1 MDHGLQSHVGRSPVP
16 PQARD
21 CRACQGPGRG
31 SAPTPRLALTPSRA
45 GKYRE
50 GMSRYVY
57 REMGHDEEALDWA
70 ITKAVMSDSV
80 LMKTLED
87 SQSGGEKHAVVAIVE
102 SGALKEAYV
111 SPERAVEETF
121 PFDAV
126 RRAFASYTTHGG
138 VCLVIVRGNA
148 VAVSLNGIVGK
159 N

>member
-1 MDHGLQSHVGRSPVP
+1 MPAFS
-16 PQARD
+16 
-21 CRACQGPGRG
+21 PGRP
-31 SAPTPRLALTPSRA
+31 APLLDSPGA

-50 GMSRYVY
+50 GMSSYVY
-57 REMGHDEEALDWA
+57 REMGPDEEALDWA
-70 ITKAVMSDSV
+70 ITKAVMSDLL

-102 SGALKEAYV
+102 GGALKEAYV
-111 SPERAVEETF
+111 SPERAVKEMF

-126 RRAFASYTTHGG
+126 HRAFASYTIQGG
-138 VCLVIVRGNA
+138 VCLVIVRGGA